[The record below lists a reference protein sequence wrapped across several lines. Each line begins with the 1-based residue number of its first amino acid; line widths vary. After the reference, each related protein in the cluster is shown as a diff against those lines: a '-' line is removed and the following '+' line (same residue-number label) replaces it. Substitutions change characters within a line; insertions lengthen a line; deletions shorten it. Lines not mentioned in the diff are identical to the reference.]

1 MTQYSVTGMSCAACS
16 ARVEKAVSAVP
27 GVTSC
32 AVSLLTNSM
41 GVDGTAAPADIIRAV
56 EAAGYGAS
64 PADDAK
70 RDLRKEQEA
79 SAKAMGRRLLWSVVC
94 LVPLFYLS
102 MGHMMGLPVP
112 AFMHHQP
119 LLAALV
125 QLALCLPIL
134 ILNRAYFTVG
144 FSRLFQGSPNMDSLV
159 ALGAAAGL
167 VYSLIEMGLLAAGQI
182 TGMPDLYFESAGMIL
197 ALVTVGKYL
206 EERSKG
212 KTTGAITALL
222 ALAPDYI
229 RGLSLLG
236 GEPMEPQNRATVLS
250 LVKKV
255 REIYPRKTIW
265 CYTGY
270 DFDKDLLA
278 WMEAGDPVITKLLP
292 LLDVIVDGEYKEECR
307 NLRLPFRGSENQ
319 RILDVPLSLK
329 EKCGIILHT

>member
-1 MTQYSVTGMSCAACS
+1 MNYATIKKTDVANG
-16 ARVEKAVSAVP
+16 P
-27 GVTSC
+27 GVR
-32 AVSLLTNSM
+32 VSLFVSGCTHRCKGCFNS
-41 GVDGTAAPADIIRAV
+41 VAWDFQ
-56 EAAGYGAS
+56 YGQAYT
-64 PADDAK
+64 
-70 RDLRKEQEA
+70 LETEQE
-79 SAKAMGRRLLWSVVC
+79 
-94 LVPLFYLS
+94 
-102 MGHMMGLPVP
+102 
-112 AFMHHQP
+112 
-119 LLAALV
+119 
-125 QLALCLPIL
+125 IL
-134 ILNRAYFTVG
+134 
-144 FSRLFQGSPNMDSLV
+144 Q
-159 ALGAAAGL
+159 
-167 VYSLIEMGLLAAGQI
+167 
-182 TGMPDLYFESAGMIL
+182 
-197 ALVTVGKYL
+197 
-206 EERSKG
+206 
-212 KTTGAITALL
+212 

-255 REIYPRKTIW
+255 RKIYPRKTIW

>member
-1 MTQYSVTGMSCAACS
+1 MNYATIKKTDVANG
-16 ARVEKAVSAVP
+16 P
-27 GVTSC
+27 GVR
-32 AVSLLTNSM
+32 VSLFVSGCTHHCKGCFNS
-41 GVDGTAAPADIIRAV
+41 VAWDFQ
-56 EAAGYGAS
+56 YGQAYT
-64 PADDAK
+64 
-70 RDLRKEQEA
+70 LETEQE
-79 SAKAMGRRLLWSVVC
+79 
-94 LVPLFYLS
+94 
-102 MGHMMGLPVP
+102 
-112 AFMHHQP
+112 
-119 LLAALV
+119 
-125 QLALCLPIL
+125 IL
-134 ILNRAYFTVG
+134 
-144 FSRLFQGSPNMDSLV
+144 Q
-159 ALGAAAGL
+159 
-167 VYSLIEMGLLAAGQI
+167 
-182 TGMPDLYFESAGMIL
+182 
-197 ALVTVGKYL
+197 
-206 EERSKG
+206 
-212 KTTGAITALL
+212 

-265 CYTGY
+265 CDTGY